1 MAECLT
7 SSKEKRNLRA
17 GSVGNTPPVNF
28 CEIFLNGERACGHDS
43 GKILKSRVKRA
54 RGTNFK
60 NYFKK
65 KFFEEHKNTVIFLMK
80 TVKKI
85 CKLYTKNR
93 HILRKREVSGLT
105 KTEIRDSLVKQLE
118 LRGMNAEFYKD
129 MIDDYV
135 YYWSLK
141 KKLISDIKSKGLRYK
156 TINGNGVEVEKT
168 NDSVVNLQKTTATM
182 LKILADLRLKDPVP
196 EPEKATDGYL

>member
-1 MAECLT
+1 MTILLVCAFAVTTSDMAECLT

-65 KFFEEHKNTVIFLMK
+65 KFFEEHKNTVIFLIK
-80 TVKKI
+80 TVKNMQIIHK
-85 CKLYTKNR
+85 
-93 HILRKREVSGLT
+93 
-105 KTEIRDSLVKQLE
+105 KQTYFE
-118 LRGMNAEFYKD
+118 KKGGER
-129 MIDDYV
+129 ID
-135 YYWSLK
+135 K
-141 KKLISDIKSKGLRYK
+141 
-156 TINGNGVEVEKT
+156 NGNKRFSGQAVGASGNECRV
-168 NDSVVNLQKTTATM
+168 LQRY
-182 LKILADLRLKDPVP
+182 D
-196 EPEKATDGYL
+196 

>member
-1 MAECLT
+1 MTILLVCAFVVTTSDMAECLT

-28 CEIFLNGERACGHDS
+28 CEIFLNG
-43 GKILKSRVKRA
+43 
-54 RGTNFK
+54 
-60 NYFKK
+60 
-65 KFFEEHKNTVIFLMK
+65 
-80 TVKKI
+80 
-85 CKLYTKNR
+85 TKNR

>member
-1 MAECLT
+1 MQIIHKKQT
-7 SSKEKRNLRA
+7 YFEKK
-17 GSVGNTPPVNF
+17 G
-28 CEIFLNGERACGHDS
+28 GERID
-43 GKILKSRVKRA
+43 
-54 RGTNFK
+54 K
-60 NYFKK
+60 NG
-65 KFFEEHKNTVIFLMK
+65 N
-80 TVKKI
+80 
-85 CKLYTKNR
+85 
-93 HILRKREVSGLT
+93 
-105 KTEIRDSLVKQLE
+105 RDSLVKQLE

-156 TINGNGVEVEKT
+156 TINGNGVVVEKT

>member
-1 MAECLT
+1 MHWTMTILLVCAFVVTTSDMAECLT

-65 KFFEEHKNTVIFLMK
+65 NFFGEHKNTVIFLMK
-80 TVKKI
+80 TVKKYAN
-85 CKLYTKNR
+85 YT
-93 HILRKREVSGLT
+93 
-105 KTEIRDSLVKQLE
+105 
-118 LRGMNAEFYKD
+118 
-129 MIDDYV
+129 
-135 YYWSLK
+135 
-141 KKLISDIKSKGLRYK
+141 
-156 TINGNGVEVEKT
+156 
-168 NDSVVNLQKTTATM
+168 QKTD
-182 LKILADLRLKDPVP
+182 IF
-196 EPEKATDGYL
+196 